1 MSTKLMKKYIDI
13 IMESISYNSLQDAG
27 EQYASGTNQVWYW
40 KENLG
45 NEMMLG
51 YDALREKNKLP
62 DVNNLSATH
71 VLIGTLAENDLEKIY
86 ELMQAES
93 WSPQNQAESLTK
105 KMGVGHT
112 NISTGDIIILNGN
125 NPIMVD
131 KQRFVNLA
139 TGEKL

>member
-1 MSTKLMKKYIDI
+1 MSTRFMKKYIDI
-13 IMESISYNSLQDAG
+13 LMEAISYNSLQDAG
-27 EQYASGTNQVWYW
+27 EDYAEGKNQIWYW
-40 KENLG
+40 KENIG

-62 DVNNLSATH
+62 DVTNLAATH
-71 VLIGTLAENDLEKIY
+71 VYIGAVAQDNPEMIY
-86 ELMQAES
+86 QLMQAES
-93 WSPQNQAESLTK
+93 WSPQNQAESFIK
-105 KMGVGHT
+105 KSGAGHT
-112 NISTGDIIILNGN
+112 NMSTGDIIILNGN

>member
-1 MSTKLMKKYIDI
+1 MSSKLIKKYIDI

-27 EQYASGTNQVWYW
+27 ENYAPGNTQIWYW

-51 YDALREKNKLP
+51 YDALKEQNKLP
-62 DVNNLSATH
+62 DVDNLSATH
-71 VLIGTLAENDLEKIY
+71 VQIGNLAETDHEKIY

-93 WSPQNQAESLTK
+93 WSPQNQAKSFTDK
-105 KMGVGHT
+105 FGVGH
-112 NISTGDIIILNGN
+112 IGMSTGDIMVLNSN
-125 NPIMVD
+125 YPIMVD